1 MLSFARSI
9 LDLRVFAHVA
19 RLLHYWNYSHVVP
32 RRAAAIGHGVRL
44 APTITMRNGERI
56 SIGAGARLGSHC
68 SLWAGDT
75 VGRIDIGENALFG
88 PEVYITASNY
98 RTDPGAPILHQP
110 KEEHSVRIG
119 RDVWLGARVIVV
131 AGVTIG
137 DGCVVGA
144 GSVVTRSLPP
154 QTICAGAPARV
165 LRGRGEDAPIAAL
178 VAEEAA

>member
-1 MLSFARSI
+1 MLSFARSL
-9 LDLRVFAHVA
+9 LDPRVYAHVA
-19 RLLHYWNYSHVVP
+19 RLLHYWNYSHVAP
-32 RRAAAIGHGVRL
+32 RRAAAIGRGVLL

-56 SIGAGARLGSHC
+56 SIGAGSRLGSNC

-88 PEVYITASNY
+88 PDVYVTASNY

-110 KEEHSVRIG
+110 KEERSVRIG

-154 QTICAGAPARV
+154 QTICAGTPARV
-165 LRGRGEDAPIAAL
+165 LRERGEQAPVAAL
-178 VAEEAA
+178 VAEDAA